1 MDGLTKIIEKIQSE
15 SQQRCDEVIAQAEK
29 TAQETARNAAA
40 ELEELHR
47 RNEEN
52 SDEKAKAVVV
62 RALSSVQQQKK
73 QAILKAKSQ
82 TICEAI
88 EQAQSAFLHMPDKEY
103 FMALS
108 ALIKANRQ
116 PGEGVLH
123 LNERDLRRA
132 PGAFLSKL
140 DGITL
145 CKEPADI
152 PGGFILVYGNI
163 EINGTPEALIA
174 EKREE
179 LTEIVNRMLFETETD
194 SGKN

>member
-15 SQQRCDEVIAQAEK
+15 SQERCAEVIAQAEK
-29 TAQETARNAAA
+29 KAQETAQNAAT
-40 ELEELHR
+40 ELDELHR
-47 RNEEN
+47 RNEEI

-82 TICEAI
+82 TINEAI
-88 EQAQSAFLHMPDKEY
+88 AQAESTFLHMPDKEY
-103 FMALS
+103 FLALS
-108 ALIKANRQ
+108 ALIKANKQ

-132 PGAFLSKL
+132 PGAFLAKL
-140 DGITL
+140 EGITL
-145 CKEPADI
+145 CKEPIDI
-152 PGGFILVYGNI
+152 PGGFVLVYGNI
-163 EINGTPEALIA
+163 EINATPEALIA

-179 LTEIVNRMLFETETD
+179 LTQTVNRMLFEPETD
-194 SGKN
+194 SEKN